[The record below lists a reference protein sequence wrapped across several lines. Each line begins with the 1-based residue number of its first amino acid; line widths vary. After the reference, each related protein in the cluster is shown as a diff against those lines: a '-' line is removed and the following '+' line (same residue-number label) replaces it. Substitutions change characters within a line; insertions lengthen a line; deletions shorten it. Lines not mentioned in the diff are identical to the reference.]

1 MNESAITTFDPEQ
14 QKHWAEMAETIKKS
28 ASQRRGKRTAP
39 SKVKTRSGG
48 GDKSFKYVDRAD
60 YQIWLDDNFPGW
72 TIEEYK
78 VWTER
83 SVTSSSTTSSIQ
95 NLDKTITTL
104 TKSQAQ
110 DIPMLFCVS
119 FMLVVIES
127 GMAKRRIP
135 CIGTASVAEKEL
147 GRDNAQLLK
156 QKYNSATTEAYKM
169 GCNWL
174 GAFFD
179 LRADV
184 EEREKAASPATPE
197 QFAKFT
203 ELLNKVPVAY
213 KDETTKAWNKMNAS
227 TADTFIKG
235 LEDKLN
241 KLTPKE

>member
-72 TIEEYK
+72 TIEEFEC
-78 VWTER
+78 WTEK
-83 SVTSSSTTSSIQ
+83 SVTSTQ
-95 NLDKTITTL
+95 TL
-104 TKSQAQ
+104 P
-110 DIPMLFCVS
+110 ILFCVK

-156 QKYNSATTEAYKM
+156 QKYNSATAEAYKM

-235 LEDKLN
+235 LEYKLN